1 MIAIFVLPLFI
12 KIYQIKLQAT
22 EEAKKSCQKK
32 KKKNLMFMCFIV
44 ANNLQSH
51 VMKMIFLEN
60 YLTTY
65 FLLMKEKQHFAT

>member
-1 MIAIFVLPLFI
+1 
-12 KIYQIKLQAT
+12 
-22 EEAKKSCQKK
+22 
-32 KKKNLMFMCFIV
+32 MCFIV

-65 FLLMKEKQHFAT
+65 FLLMKEKQHFATLDGWKN